1 MARNDDNATPAR
13 FGTLHE
19 LLTRAEALG
28 AHTVQLNIHDVPTA
42 TALEWL
48 QLGLLDAIEPG
59 AGSNPP
65 TGTMEAGDH
74 TTGRTTAIVFTDGPR
89 LSIEEREAAIARVAE
104 ELATNTALLD
114 ELKRHE
120 DEEVA

>member
-1 MARNDDNATPAR
+1 MAPQDSTTPAR
-13 FGTLHE
+13 YETLQE
-19 LLTRAEALG
+19 LIIRAAALQL
-28 AHTVQLNIHDVPTA
+28 TVQISVHDCPTA

-48 QLGLLDAIEPG
+48 QLGLLDGIEPG

-65 TGTMEAGDH
+65 TGTMESGDY
-74 TTGRTTAIVFTDGPR
+74 TNGRTSALVFTDGPR
-89 LSIEEREAAIARVAE
+89 LSLEEREAAVARVAE

-120 DEEVA
+120 DEEEVA

>member
-1 MARNDDNATPAR
+1 MATDNNSTPAR
-13 FGTLHE
+13 YETLNE
-19 LLTRAEALG
+19 LIIRAAALG
-28 AHTVQLNIHDVPTA
+28 LTVQISVHDVPTA

-48 QLGLLDAIEPG
+48 QLGLLDGIEPG

-65 TGTMEAGDH
+65 TGTMEAGEYP
-74 TTGRTTAIVFTDGPR
+74 TGRTSAHVFTDGPR
-89 LSIEEREAAIARVAE
+89 LSLEEREAAVARVAE